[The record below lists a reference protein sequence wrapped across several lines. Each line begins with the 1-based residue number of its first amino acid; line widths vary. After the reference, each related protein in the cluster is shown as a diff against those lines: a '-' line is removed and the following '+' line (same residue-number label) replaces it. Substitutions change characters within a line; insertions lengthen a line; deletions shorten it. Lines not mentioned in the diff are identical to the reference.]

1 MRVYELIC
9 FEGSVIKKEG
19 TLQPVM
25 SGYGNAPQSIA
36 EQFVTLLLI
45 NKTNNVPS
53 AYKIADKKHR
63 EEMDKLKC
71 WERKRSQA
79 WTCLPKGRI
88 SFAGELRLKGAGRC
102 TANKNQHR
110 EGSCTS
116 WQLLC
121 SAFRIPGKEDIQGN
135 DEKHVSFW

>member
-53 AYKIADKKHR
+53 AYKTADKKHR

-79 WTCLPKGRI
+79 WTCLPKGHV

-102 TANKNQHR
+102 TANIR
-110 EGSCTS
+110 EMMRNTFLSGKGTIIKLMIISPEP
-116 WQLLC
+116 
-121 SAFRIPGKEDIQGN
+121 RIHI
-135 DEKHVSFW
+135 HS